1 MVEKIK
7 DNKKT
12 ILTIIGV
19 LILCVSSTLAYI
31 IASLQDEARGNAS
44 VTSDTVDLLKFE
56 IDKDI
61 SLNPTQFNVTEG
73 GDNLSDTAVGSA
85 ILRANSTND
94 NATYNYYVYFQI
106 NSNDYIYTT
115 TEQTPEIVLTITD
128 PEGNPVTN
136 ISGLDYVT
144 SGGVSGFDI
153 TTKTGLYDVAELYEI
168 ISNSSIQDTIQ
179 EWEFTVSFINL
190 DTNQAE
196 NGGKTLEAEIILSRK
211 PVYTLA
217 SYIINE
223 LYTGTDGENGLYYHD
238 GEGTYG
244 TLEAGDNSY
253 RFSGGDYEIAEA
265 YLGTY
270 SQIYDELVIYNCEG
284 AVTSIGNG
292 ACDGSYYFTLDYDTN
307 NTQYTTM
314 KNVLEQAVSD
324 GYLTNNNIK
333 NYVCF
338 GSNETP
344 CPEENLYRVLG
355 VYSDKIKL
363 IKADYATSEEL
374 GTNGDYAGTGTV
386 AEVTGGYGFPPV
398 YIGNSSDLSTYYW
411 NNVNYSL
418 ANQETGYRN
427 VWSYSQLNTVNLNT
441 NYLNSLDT
449 IWQNMIE
456 EETWYV
462 GGMDYDFV
470 YGSIGRAS
478 AKTIYDAE
486 LGEGKVTSAPFEP
499 YSAKIGLM
507 YASDYVYG
515 ANSEYWGEINYD
527 TLNPATTFTSNWLD
541 IGFWDWTVSRIS
553 DYSYLAWNV
562 GYGVGV
568 ATGAVDNNDI
578 GVRPSFSLS
587 SSVLY
592 SEGDGTRENPI
603 RLTPFMEFYV
613 NGISFGV
620 NENTTWEEFI
630 NSPDN
635 RYNMYVNE
643 SGNVV
648 NSGGYE
654 ILLDGNTVSA
664 TDLIVNN
671 GSYDANLITFTI
683 DGMTLYAENGMTW
696 EEFVNS
702 EYNTLGLEIIN
713 RSDNIYD
720 IYYDQDHGYIV
731 GNHEYNPINYTDIIS
746 SSEQY
751 VFIGLG

>member
-1 MVEKIK
+1 MEQNIGTKK
-7 DNKKT
+7 LDKNKKI

-19 LILCVSSTLAYI
+19 LILCVGSTLAYI
-31 IASLQDEARGNAS
+31 IANLQDSARGNAS

-73 GDNLSDTAVGSA
+73 GDNLSDTSVGSA
-85 ILRANSTND
+85 ILRANSTDN

-106 NSNDYIYTT
+106 NSNNYIYTT

-128 PEGNPVTN
+128 PEGNPVTS

-153 TTKTGLYDVAELYEI
+153 TTKSGLYEVAELYEI
-168 ISNSSIQDTIQ
+168 ISNSSTQDTIQ

-211 PVYTLA
+211 PIYTLA
-217 SYIINE
+217 SYITNE
-223 LYTGTDGENGLYYHD
+223 LYTGVDGENGIYYHD
-238 GEGTYG
+238 GTGTYG

-253 RFSGGDYEIAEA
+253 RFSGGDYEIAGSYQE
-265 YLGTY
+265 TY
-270 SQIYDELVIYNCEG
+270 NQIYDELIIYNCNDS
-284 AVTSIGNG
+284 VTSIGNG

-314 KNVLEQAVSD
+314 KSVLEQAVSD
-324 GYLTNNNIK
+324 GYLTGDNIK

-338 GSNETP
+338 GSNESP
-344 CPEENLYRVLG
+344 CPEENLYRVIG
-355 VYSDKIKL
+355 IFGDQIKL

-441 NYLNSLDT
+441 NYLNSLGT
-449 IWQNMIE
+449 TWSNMIE
-456 EETWYV
+456 ETTWYV
-462 GGMDYDFV
+462 GGI
-470 YGSIGRAS
+470 GSNYVFSDIGRTS

-486 LGEGKVTSAPFEP
+486 LGEGKITSAPFEP

-507 YASDYVYG
+507 YVSDYVYG
-515 ANSEYWGEINYD
+515 ANPEYWGEINYD
-527 TLNPATTFTSNWLD
+527 TLSPATTLTSNWLD
-541 IGFWDWTVSRIS
+541 IGFWDWTVSRYS
-553 DYSYLAWNV
+553 DYSDYDLTV
-562 GYGVGV
+562 DYGVV
-568 ATGAVDNNDI
+568 VSSLIVYNAF

-630 NSPDN
+630 NCTN
-635 RYNMYVNE
+635 NKYNMYINE

-648 NSGGYE
+648 NSSGYE
-654 ILLDGNTVSA
+654 ILLDGNTVSG
-664 TDLIVNN
+664 TDIIVNN

-683 DGMTLYAENGMTW
+683 DGMTLHAEEGMTW
-696 EEFVNS
+696 EKFVDS
-702 EYNTLGLEIIN
+702 DFNTSGIYVVDNQVYLNDGNLGYIGSDGYSTLVYPSDIIN
-713 RSDNIYD
+713 HNYEYIRS
-720 IYYDQDHGYIV
+720 V
-731 GNHEYNPINYTDIIS
+731 E
-746 SSEQY
+746 
-751 VFIGLG
+751 